1 MFAYLLL
8 AIICFLGTY
17 YAMPRSIKNLEKNGY
32 IVKDMYKENQPY
44 IPTNA
49 GIILLF
55 TSFIAIALFP
65 LLARIISFF
74 TKISIPNSDLLE
86 SHLAILLVVSI
97 YSIYGLV
104 DDLVNIGRK
113 MKLFLPPI
121 FAFPLIG
128 LIHLDTMWL
137 PLFGS
142 ISLNSEI
149 IPGIYGDDLFRV
161 IMVPIYVMVVA
172 NLVNMH
178 SGYNG
183 LQSGLSIIILVT
195 LSVKSHIDGRLEA
208 IIPVGAFLGA
218 FLAFYQFN
226 KYPSKVFEGNIG
238 SLMFG
243 SLIGSVI
250 VIQQYWWFGFFIL
263 IPHTFNFI
271 LWMIWLFKIYSEP
284 DKYLNDDGT
293 HQKFGSLDKSGY
305 IVVPN
310 CLTLKWI
317 PNYYFNLNESHSAKI
332 MYSFTILFCFLGLIF
347 I

>member
-1 MFAYLLL
+1 MFTYLLV
-8 AIICFLGTY
+8 AIISFLGTY
-17 YAMPRSIKNLEKNGY
+17 YAMPRSIKNLKKNGY
-32 IVKDMYKENQPY
+32 ITRDMYKENKPH

-65 LLARIISFF
+65 LLARFISFF
-74 TKISIPNSDLLE
+74 TKIYIPTSDLLE
-86 SHLAILLVVSI
+86 PHLAILLVVSV

-113 MKLFLPPI
+113 MKFFLPPI

-128 LIHLDTMWL
+128 LIHLDNIWL
-137 PLFGS
+137 PLLGS

-149 IPGIYGDDLFRV
+149 FHGIYGDDLFR
-161 IMVPIYVMVVA
+161 IIIVPIYVMVVA

-183 LQSGLSIIILVT
+183 LQSGLSIIILIT
-195 LSVKSHIDGRLEA
+195 LSVKSHIDGKLEV
-208 IIPVGAFLGA
+208 IIPVGAFLGS

-271 LWMIWLFKIYSEP
+271 LWLVWLFKMYSEP
-284 DKYLNDDGT
+284 DKYLNDNGT
-293 HQKFGSLDKSGY
+293 HQKFGSLDKRGY

-310 CLTLKWI
+310 CLTFKWI
-317 PNYYFNLNESHSAKI
+317 PNYYFNLNESHSVKI
-332 MYSFTILFCFLGLIF
+332 MYLVTILFCLLGLLF
-347 I
+347 S